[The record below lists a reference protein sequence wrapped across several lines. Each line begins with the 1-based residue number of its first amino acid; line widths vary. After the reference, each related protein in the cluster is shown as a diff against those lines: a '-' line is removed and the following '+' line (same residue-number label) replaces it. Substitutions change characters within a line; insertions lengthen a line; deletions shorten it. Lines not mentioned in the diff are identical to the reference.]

1 MDKNIENL
9 NKQIKDNFHKAFY
22 DLLEIKVNENPPD
35 FNWISRLFDE
45 IKNRITYFLKKDS
58 HLRKDIEERLDT
70 ELFDQM
76 IRNNAFNGEDFYKLV
91 NYVFDLC
98 LQLGSP
104 ARDKETNEK
113 KNEIIILMT
122 NGGTF
127 AQIVP
132 LFIKNSNQCID
143 NIYEDFENL
152 TKNKK

>member
-1 MDKNIENL
+1 MNKNTEKL
-9 NKQIKDNFHKAFY
+9 NNQIKENFQKAFY
-22 DLLEIKVNENPPD
+22 NLLEIKVNESPPD
-35 FNWISRLFDE
+35 YEWITRLFEE
-45 IKNRITYFLKKDS
+45 IKDRLVFFIKKDS
-58 HLRKDIEERLDT
+58 PIRKDIEDRLDT

-76 IRNNAFNGEDFYKLV
+76 IKNNAFNGEDFYKLI

-113 KNEIIILMT
+113 KNEVLTLMT

-143 NIYEDFENL
+143 KIYEDFANL

>member
-132 LFIKNSNQCID
+132 LFIKNSTCF
-143 NIYEDFENL
+143 NISVS
-152 TKNKK
+152 

>member
-1 MDKNIENL
+1 MNKNTEKL
-9 NKQIKDNFHKAFY
+9 NNQIKENFQKAFY
-22 DLLEIKVNENPPD
+22 NLLEIKVNESPPD
-35 FNWISRLFDE
+35 YEWITRLFEE
-45 IKNRITYFLKKDS
+45 IKDRLVFFIKKDS
-58 HLRKDIEERLDT
+58 SIRKDIEDRLDT

-76 IRNNAFNGEDFYKLV
+76 IRNNAFSGEDFYRLI

-113 KNEIIILMT
+113 KNEVLTLMT

-132 LFIKNSNQCID
+132 LFIKNYNQCID
-143 NIYEDFENL
+143 KIYEDFENL
-152 TKNKK
+152 IKNKK